1 MSEKV
6 ENNGLSVVIKFLT
19 DSKIIRKQQNFCED
33 TGIDKSVV
41 SNFINGK
48 N

>member
-1 MSEKV
+1 MPENV
-6 ENNGLSVVIKFLT
+6 DNNGLSVVIKFLT

-41 SNFINGK
+41 SNFIDGK